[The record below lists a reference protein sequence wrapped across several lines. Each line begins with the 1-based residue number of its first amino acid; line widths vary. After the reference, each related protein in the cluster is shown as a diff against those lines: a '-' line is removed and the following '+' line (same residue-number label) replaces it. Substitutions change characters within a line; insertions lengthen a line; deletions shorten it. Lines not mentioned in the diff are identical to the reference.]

1 MLKISWKEKVTN
13 ASVLEK
19 VKEERR
25 MLNTNWQ
32 WKHRWLGHIFRN
44 EVLL

>member
-19 VKEERR
+19 LKRKMHVEHSMGMKTQ
-25 MLNTNWQ
+25 MAGA
-32 WKHRWLGHIFRN
+32 H
-44 EVLL
+44 V